1 MKNVQLRG
9 KPMKNVHVVDYP
21 LIKHSLTILRDKN
34 TGIEDFRRHAAIVSQ
49 IMIME
54 ATKDVP
60 MDKKTIETPI
70 TSTQGYSIHESIVFV
85 PVLRA
90 GVSMLFPAKDFLPWA
105 PVGFV
110 GLERDET
117 TAVAREYY
125 KKLPQSLKDKRIL
138 ILDPM
143 LATGGSLADTIS
155 GLNNKSAQVICA
167 VCIVA
172 APEGIK
178 RINQEYPDVIIYT
191 AAVDSHL
198 NEKKFIVPGL
208 GDFGDRYF
216 GT

>member
-1 MKNVQLRG
+1 ME
-9 KPMKNVHVVDYP
+9 NVHLVDHP

-34 TGIEDFRRHAAIVSQ
+34 TEIETFRRHAALVSQ

-54 ATKDVP
+54 ATRHLP
-60 MDKKTIETPI
+60 MDEKIIETPLEK
-70 TSTQGYSIHESIVFV
+70 TTGYQIRHSLAFV

-90 GVSMLFPAKDFLPWA
+90 GLSMLFPAKDFLPWA

-143 LATGGSLADTIS
+143 LATGGSLVDTIKV
-155 GLNNKSAQVICA
+155 LENKSAKSIFV

-172 APEGIK
+172 APEGIEL
-178 RINQEYPDVIIYT
+178 INQKYPDVHIYT
-191 AAVDSHL
+191 AAIDSHL
-198 NEKKFIVPGL
+198 NEKKYIVPGL